1 MGMNILDFLYKTIPG
16 RILLGPLVSKPVSDL
31 SGRLL
36 DSGFSRILIGPF
48 AKNHSI
54 RLEDYELDDIGS
66 FNDFFCRRIKEGM
79 RIINRDPNALVSPC
93 DGLLS
98 VYKISDDTVLDVK
111 QSRFSIGS
119 LLHDKKL
126 ALHYKNGY
134 ALIFRLC
141 VDHYH
146 RYVWFDS
153 GKKYKNRH
161 IDGQY
166 HTVRPVALSESPVFI
181 ENTRDYAV
189 IDTDHFGRCVQME
202 VGAMLVGRIV
212 NEEEASALVCRGEE
226 KGHFE
231 YGGSTIILLIPQGR
245 AGLRDDINE
254 LVDSSKEISVIMGE
268 MIGRTC
274 AK

>member
-1 MGMNILDFLYKTIPG
+1 MNTLDFLYKTIPG
-16 RILLGPLVSKPVSDL
+16 RILLKPLTGRRVSEL

-36 DSGFSRILIGPF
+36 DSSASKILIAPF
-48 AKNHSI
+48 VKSHSI
-54 RLEDYELDDIGS
+54 RIEDYELTDIGS
-66 FNDFFCRRIKEGM
+66 FNDFFCRMIKEGV
-79 RIINRDPNALVSPC
+79 RVINRDKNALISPC

-98 VYKISDDTVLDVK
+98 VCRIDDDTRLTVK
-111 QSRFSIGS
+111 QSMFSVRS
-119 LLHDKKL
+119 LLRDKKL
-126 ALHYKNGY
+126 AEHFKGGY

-161 IDGQY
+161 IDGLY
-166 HTVRPVALSESPVFI
+166 HTVRPVALSEYPVFI

-212 NEEEASALVCRGEE
+212 NEEESSALVCRGEE

-231 YGGSTIILLIPQGR
+231 YGGSTVIVLVPEGR
-245 AGLRDDINE
+245 ADLRDDIKG
-254 LVDSSKEISVIMGE
+254 LVDSGEEAPVMMGE
-268 MIGRTC
+268 EIGRTC
-274 AK
+274 QK

>member
-1 MGMNILDFLYKTIPG
+1 MKALDFLYKTIPG
-16 RILLGPLVSKPVSDL
+16 RILLKPLVSRSVSDL

-36 DSGFSRILIGPF
+36 DTDASRILIGPF
-48 AKNHSI
+48 VKSHSI
-54 RLEDYELDDIGS
+54 RLQDYELDNIGS
-66 FNDFFCRRIKEGM
+66 FNDFFCRRIKEGL
-79 RIINRDPNALVSPC
+79 RVINRDKNALIAPC

-98 VYKISDDTVLDVK
+98 VCEIDDDTGFCVK
-111 QSRFSIGS
+111 QSRFSIRS
-119 LLHDKKL
+119 LLRDKKL
-126 ALHYKNGY
+126 AGHFRGGY

-141 VDHYH
+141 VEHYH

-161 IDGQY
+161 IDGLY
-166 HTVRPVALSESPVFI
+166 HTVRPVALSGYPVFI

-212 NEEEASALVCRGEE
+212 NEEEGAALVCRGEE

-231 YGGSTIILLIPQGR
+231 YGGSTVIVLIPEDR
-245 AGLRDDINE
+245 ADLRDDIKE
-254 LVDSSKEISVIMGE
+254 LMDSGEETPVIMGE
-268 MIGRTC
+268 MIGRVC